1 MEKWVVAAKKADFN
15 LIGRQFHI
23 DPVIARLIRNRDVIG
38 EDKIREYL
46 SGTVQELP
54 SPWLMKDM
62 EKAVDI
68 LEKKISQKAKVRI
81 IGDYDIDGVT
91 STYILMKGLARIGAD
106 VDTYIPDRVAD
117 GYGIHAHLIERA
129 ETDRIDTIV
138 TCDNGIAAAA
148 EIQMAKDKGMTVI
161 ITDHHEVPYRE
172 EKGERQM
179 VLPPAD
185 AILNPKQYDCPYPN
199 KNLCGAVVA
208 FKYIAA
214 LYERF
219 GVPAEELEEAA
230 ITTVTDTSFL
240 DTNRKKMKV
249 AQLATQMNNMI
260 KGKVTDDKGE
270 PLIGANVTYKGT
282 TYGTI
287 TDINGEFS
295 LPKKEGNA
303 ILTAHYI
310 GYNPVSIPADTSKTM
325 LIAMHEN
332 KTTLN
337 EVVVTG
343 YGTQKKVAVT
353 GAISAVSIKDLK
365 KASGAL
371 QKSDTLK
378 DAAISQKADSLQGAV
393 IPEPVT
399 GMKQYKKYLKKNLA
413 YPADDACAEVKGKV
427 TLTFFVNKEGRPFDI
442 KVKESLCKSLDK
454 EAIRLIQEG
463 PDWTYGNQSA
473 EITVKFH
480 K

>member
-1 MEKWVVAAKKADFN
+1 M
-15 LIGRQFHI
+15 
-23 DPVIARLIRNRDVIG
+23 
-38 EDKIREYL
+38 
-46 SGTVQELP
+46 
-54 SPWLMKDM
+54 
-62 EKAVDI
+62 
-68 LEKKISQKAKVRI
+68 
-81 IGDYDIDGVT
+81 
-91 STYILMKGLARIGAD
+91 
-106 VDTYIPDRVAD
+106 
-117 GYGIHAHLIERA
+117 
-129 ETDRIDTIV
+129 
-138 TCDNGIAAAA
+138 
-148 EIQMAKDKGMTVI
+148 
-161 ITDHHEVPYRE
+161 
-172 EKGERQM
+172 
-179 VLPPAD
+179 
-185 AILNPKQYDCPYPN
+185 
-199 KNLCGAVVA
+199 
-208 FKYIAA
+208 
-214 LYERF
+214 
-219 GVPAEELEEAA
+219 
-230 ITTVTDTSFL
+230 
-240 DTNRKKMKV
+240 
-249 AQLATQMNNMI
+249 
-260 KGKVTDDKGE
+260 TDDKGE